1 MHYYTL
7 ALLQSDLLDLDL
19 QAKTRDK
26 SLWTS
31 DLRIWLVIQINIFP
45 VYLV

>member
-19 QAKTRDK
+19 QAKTRDAFEPQ
-26 SLWTS
+26 
-31 DLRIWLVIQINIFP
+31 IWEFG
-45 VYLV
+45 